1 MIVRYQDG
9 RTVEGVIRSLT
20 DDTVHLALKDADGVT
35 VFTRHNNIWVSED
48 CDPVTLR
55 FGKASRPTLGISTEE
70 DSLCS
75 ASMATRLVDLLLA
88 RSNGTSW
95 IRQPAPAPRLV
106 ERSRFMATDTAIDLR
121 D

>member
-1 MIVRYQDG
+1 MIVHYQDG
-9 RTVEGVIRSLT
+9 RMVEGFILSLT
-20 DDTVHLALKDADGVT
+20 DDAVHLALKDAGDVT

-48 CDPVTLR
+48 CDPVMLR
-55 FGKASRPTLGISTEE
+55 FGKAFRPTLGISTEE

-95 IRQPAPAPRLV
+95 TRQPAPAPRLV
-106 ERSRFMATDTAIDLR
+106 ERSRLMATYTAIDLS